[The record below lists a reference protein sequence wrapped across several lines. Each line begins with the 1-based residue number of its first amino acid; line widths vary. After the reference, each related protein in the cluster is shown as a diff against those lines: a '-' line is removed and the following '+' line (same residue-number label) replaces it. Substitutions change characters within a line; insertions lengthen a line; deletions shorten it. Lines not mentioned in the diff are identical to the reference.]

1 MSAEVTLTVNSTGHR
16 LAVAPTETLVSVL
29 RDRLGLTGTQK
40 DCAMGI
46 CGACTVLL
54 DDQPVSACLLLAV
67 QAEGAA
73 ITTVEALEGNGE
85 LSPLQHA
92 FLTHGA
98 VQCGFCTPGFLMT
111 ATALLADNPNP
122 SRAEI
127 VDAIKGNLCRCTG
140 YQKIVDAIE
149 SVAEAADASS

>member
-1 MSAEVTLTVNSTGHR
+1 MSVEVTLTVNGAGHR
-16 LAVAPTETLVSVL
+16 LPVAPTETLVSVL
-29 RDRLGLTGTQK
+29 RDRLGLTGTHR
-40 DCAMGI
+40 DCAMGV

-54 DDQPVSACLLLAV
+54 NGRPVSACLLLAV

-73 ITTVEALEGNGE
+73 ITTVEALEGEGT

-111 ATALLADNPNP
+111 ATALLAENPRP

-127 VDAIKGNLCRCTG
+127 TDAIKGNLCRCTG

-149 SVAEAADASS
+149 SVAEGRRDL